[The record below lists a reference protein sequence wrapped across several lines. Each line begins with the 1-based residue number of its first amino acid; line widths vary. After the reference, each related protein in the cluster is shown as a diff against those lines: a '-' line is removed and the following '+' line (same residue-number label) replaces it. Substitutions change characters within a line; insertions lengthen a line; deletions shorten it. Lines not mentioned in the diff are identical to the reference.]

1 MSKLKNIKAVNEM
14 LRGSHRSQTKATVGF
29 EKDQSERIVGDEWI
43 DTNGQKWIQKDGY
56 KSKVRNI
63 NVV

>member
-29 EKDQSERIVGDEWI
+29 EKDQSERIVGDETKM
-43 DTNGQKWIQKDGY
+43 D
-56 KSKVRNI
+56 SKGWV
-63 NVV
+63 